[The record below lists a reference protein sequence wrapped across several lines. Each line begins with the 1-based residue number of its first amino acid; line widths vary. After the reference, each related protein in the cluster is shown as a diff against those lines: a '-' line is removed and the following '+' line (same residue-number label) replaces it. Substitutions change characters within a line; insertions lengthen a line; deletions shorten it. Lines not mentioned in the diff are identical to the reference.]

1 MSSTRQLA
9 EQRARIIRLA
19 EKRAFENY
27 LRRGHPPNASAHM
40 SEAARELSL
49 KALGEA
55 RPTTHYTWRTARDD
69 RVRPAHAANEGRVFA
84 WSDPPA
90 TGHPGQGSNCRCRTE
105 PYYGTPFVSDTTLPL
120 RHGQRFDAMGKAIWR
135 SIETLTRPDGSLAE
149 SLIFMR
155 DGTRIR
161 STFTGAQGAHELLL
175 PDGRRVRVER
185 QNGIQ
190 ALYVDDSRRP
200 LLRSVWTADGPRIA
214 APRQRVADLLGLP
227 RRSVPSGQ
235 FDEIVL
241 FDPSRLSLPDPE
253 LALGSAAVLALLAL
267 YGMTQAEPA
276 AVGAGSGDVAA
287 VAFRVWKGDAKDPT
301 VVSLAALTA
310 EAVAQSCKRM
320 PEVQAWTNEAAR
332 SVGPLSGSPQARGTA
347 IHKQVEA
354 RIKALKDLLPPAY
367 ADILQNCR
375 SIQMWGK

>member
-1 MSSTRQLA
+1 
-9 EQRARIIRLA
+9 
-19 EKRAFENY
+19 
-27 LRRGHPPNASAHM
+27 
-40 SEAARELSL
+40 
-49 KALGEA
+49 
-55 RPTTHYTWRTARDD
+55 
-69 RVRPAHAANEGRVFA
+69 
-84 WSDPPA
+84 
-90 TGHPGQGSNCRCRTE
+90 
-105 PYYGTPFVSDTTLPL
+105 
-120 RHGQRFDAMGKAIWR
+120 MGKAVWR

-161 STFTGAQGAHELLL
+161 STLRGALGAHEVLL

-190 ALYVDDSRRP
+190 ALYVGDSRRP
-200 LLRSVWTADGPRIA
+200 LLQSVWTSDGPQIA

-227 RRSVPSGQ
+227 RRYVPSGQ

-241 FDPSRLSLPDPE
+241 FDPSRLSSPDPE
-253 LALGSAAVLALLAL
+253 LALGAAAGLTLPAL
-267 YGMTQAEPA
+267 YGMMQAEPA

-301 VVSLAALTA
+301 VISLAALTA
-310 EAVAQSCKRM
+310 EAVAQNCKRM

-332 SVGPLSGSPQARGTA
+332 SVGPLSRSPQARGTA
-347 IHKQVEA
+347 IHKAVET

-367 ADILQNCR
+367 ADIFAELSFDPDVGEVGRGTIGSTRLDVLENAGNAVCVYDIKTLGASLTPKRVLQ
-375 SIQMWGK
+375 IGKSVAKHFGLATFFIIEIRPFE